1 MIDDKD
7 RAELLEI
14 FDSLVSRVRKTIQEE
29 VMPATISKSLE
40 RTGITIGFRKLNQK
54 TAQGETDEQPD
65 PKQI

>member
-14 FDSLVSRVRKTIQEE
+14 FNSLVPRVRKTIQEE
-29 VMPATISKSLE
+29 VMPGTISKSLE
-40 RTGITIGFRKLNQK
+40 RTGITIEFRKLNQK

-65 PKQI
+65 SKST